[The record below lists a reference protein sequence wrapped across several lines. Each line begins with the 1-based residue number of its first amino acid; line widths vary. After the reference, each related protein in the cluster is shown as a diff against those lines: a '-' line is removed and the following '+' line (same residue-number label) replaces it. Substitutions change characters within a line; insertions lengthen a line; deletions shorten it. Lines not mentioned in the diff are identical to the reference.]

1 VSGRGFNI
9 RAQSTLAH
17 QGGLDHEALELLSQD
32 LRQGQAAAERM
43 QLGKIAARVGEW
55 PQLLQLVNGFLRDR
69 VAKGQP
75 FAQAITGVNKRL
87 NDKGLVAFDGREF
100 SAYPVDVAAWLSAMR
115 PLDRV
120 RAVSRVAESF
130 RWLEQVVPPILM
142 TTLTLPRND
151 GHL

>member
-1 VSGRGFNI
+1 MSGRGFNI

-55 PQLLQLVNGFLRDR
+55 PQLLKLVNEFLRDR

-87 NDKGLVAFDGREF
+87 NDKGLVASVAN
-100 SAYPVDVAAWLSAMR
+100 SA
-115 PLDRV
+115 
-120 RAVSRVAESF
+120 
-130 RWLEQVVPPILM
+130 PIRS
-142 TTLTLPRND
+142 TLRH
-151 GHL
+151 G